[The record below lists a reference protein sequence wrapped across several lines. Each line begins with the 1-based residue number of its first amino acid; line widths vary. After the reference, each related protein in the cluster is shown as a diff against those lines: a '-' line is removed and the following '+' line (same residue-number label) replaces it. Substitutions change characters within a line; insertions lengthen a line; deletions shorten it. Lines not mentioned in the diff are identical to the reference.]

1 MQKRFFAA
9 LLIGLLVLSSA
20 GMCFAQQLPEEAVL
34 PAAEDIAGQAPE
46 ASEGETPAEDTEI
59 PAQGET
65 EVPALPDN
73 TQPDWRSLFL
83 SNYALPDAHAME
95 LARMPVYDTSELAKM
110 KNVYYFPAY
119 HNSAPRREMDFR
131 YKPVTAWREQIFKV
145 YGVKNPN
152 YVSCF
157 LAQNRLCDL
166 IEETPQYAVPV
177 AIGDSTGVVFYQR
190 GTDEGWQYCGYS
202 RFWIPFD
209 GGMLFDTESV
219 QEELERRSMEDAA
232 DIKFLRFSERHLFL
246 YVRDTAGQECLL
258 SLTSDGF
265 LGEFG
270 GDYLA
275 DFDTLI
281 PQYGASVNSTAPDL
295 PCGGFQF
302 DKKDYT
308 AQAVELQG
316 MGLFSGDED
325 GYRLLDT
332 PTRIQALVMVVRA
345 RGGKEQAEQYSGSS
359 GFSDIPDGHW
369 AAGYAGYAREM
380 GLTNG
385 LGDGTFAPDQSITQ
399 REFLTLLL
407 RGMGYDAPSDPF
419 ALWQMAFDVGL
430 IENAADFPP
439 YEQADNLTDMD
450 VAGELKALFT
460 RGDMVKLVHT
470 ALNCFTADGQYLW
483 QKIWW

>member
-1 MQKRFFAA
+1 MLNRLFAA
-9 LLIGLLVLSSA
+9 LLVGLLVLSFA
-20 GMCFAQQLPEEAVL
+20 GMCFAQEPLEGTAL
-34 PAAEDIAGQAPE
+34 PAVDGTAGQAMEVPE
-46 ASEGETPAEDTEI
+46 GGGPAGELEM
-59 PAQGET
+59 PAQE
-65 EVPALPDN
+65 EPEPPVLADD
-73 TQPDWRSLFL
+73 TQPDWQSLFF
-83 SNYALPDAHAME
+83 SNYALPDAAAIE
-95 LARMPVYDTSELAKM
+95 LARMPVYDTAELAKM

-119 HNSAPRREMDFR
+119 HNSAPRRELDFC
-131 YKPVTAWREQIFKV
+131 YKPVTAGREQIFKV

-157 LAQNRLCDL
+157 LSQNRLCDL

-177 AIGDSTGVVFYQR
+177 TIGDSTGVVFYQR
-190 GTDEGWQYCGYS
+190 GTEGDWQYCGYS

-209 GGMLFDTESV
+209 GGMLFDAGSV
-219 QEELERRSMEDAA
+219 QKELERHSMGEAA

-246 YVRDTAGQECLL
+246 YARDSAGQECLL

-281 PQYGASVNSTAPDL
+281 PYYGASANSTAPDL

-345 RGGKEQAEQYSGSS
+345 RGGKEQAEQYGGGS
-359 GFSDIPDGHW
+359 GFADIPDGHW

-380 GLTNG
+380 GLANG
-385 LGDGTFAPDQSITQ
+385 LGDGTFAPDNPITQ

-407 RGMGYDAPSDPF
+407 RGMGYDVPGDPF

-430 IENAADFPP
+430 IENAAEFPP
-439 YEQADNLTDMD
+439 YEQADNFTDMD

-470 ALNCFTADGQYLW
+470 ALNCFMADGQYLW